1 MCTYRPELFHSV
13 TTIFSDTK
21 QLELIHV
28 YIHTTGVTTT
38 FTDVREIRTDSYVH
52 TELYTHTR
60 LELVRNVRSLVSL
73 PGELHSQELSGD
85 FLTHL
90 QEAAAS

>member
-1 MCTYRPELFHSV
+1 MCTHIPELFHSV

-28 YIHTTGVTTT
+28 YIHSTGVTTT

-52 TELYTHTR
+52 DTELYTQTR
-60 LELVRNVRSLVSL
+60 LELT
-73 PGELHSQELSGD
+73 SGM
-85 FLTHL
+85 F
-90 QEAAAS
+90 AV